1 MNVRP
6 VDANYLLTES
16 RCETV
21 PTFEH
26 PYDGN
31 AVVDVEVIERAPTL
45 DWAPVVH
52 GEWKLEVNAFFK
64 DSLFEEIDLCLY
76 VIANCSKCSC
86 KHPNASQVYSKNIY
100 AEDCNALFDI
110 EREKQLALEE
120 FRKRSYPFA
129 NYCPNCGAKMDGEK
143 TDGYKTD

>member
-6 VDANYLLTES
+6 VDANYLLAES

-45 DWAPVVH
+45 DWAPVAH
-52 GEWKLEVNAFFK
+52 GKWIMVSPDGTSGVCSACNRS
-64 DSLFEEIDLCLY
+64 DHID
-76 VIANCSKCSC
+76 
-86 KHPNASQVYSKNIY
+86 P
-100 AEDCNALFDI
+100 
-110 EREKQLALEE
+110 LATHC
-120 FRKRSYPFA
+120 RY
-129 NYCPNCGAKMDGEK
+129 CGALMDLEK
-143 TDGYKTD
+143 L